1 MKNTFQ
7 LSIIIVYLSF
17 IPISDC
23 STGNIMTDELA
34 GTPPKPAHT
43 QTQLPP
49 PENIQTNNATVIKEV
64 VEVRDSFASGTTDK
78 DTAILNSLRSGLK
91 SSSGKTPVSSLESV
105 TSNPYTNI
113 LKKTSGF
120 AITSSDSRG
129 IESDS
134 THASLSSRKP
144 ASAPPKKTGEIQVN
158 VPEAD
163 FSYVGI
169 ARIVKN
175 KK

>member
-49 PENIQTNNATVIKEV
+49 PENIQTNNATVIEEV
-64 VEVRDSFASGTTDK
+64 V
-78 DTAILNSLRSGLK
+78 L
-91 SSSGKTPVSSLESV
+91 
-105 TSNPYTNI
+105 
-113 LKKTSGF
+113 LKKTSEPNTL
-120 AITSSDSRG
+120 ITPNGEVED
-129 IESDS
+129 DS
-134 THASLSSRKP
+134 TREVGAGDRKAKSGGP
-144 ASAPPKKTGEIQVN
+144 SKKSEVVPVK

-163 FSYVGI
+163 FSFVGNT
-169 ARIVKN
+169 RLVKN
-175 KK
+175 KKLG